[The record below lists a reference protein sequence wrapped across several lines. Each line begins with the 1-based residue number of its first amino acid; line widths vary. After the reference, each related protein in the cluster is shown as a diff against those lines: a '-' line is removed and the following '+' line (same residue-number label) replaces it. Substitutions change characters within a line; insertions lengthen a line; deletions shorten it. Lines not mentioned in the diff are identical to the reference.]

1 MSILNKNPETIMTRL
16 EKQKYCPE
24 RTLLAAIIRQAWED
38 SFHRSWNAYKDNKTH
53 RQTETELARK
63 FLTGN
68 YSREMFYFCCT
79 ELGIDPNYLIK
90 IAMTCSWAKNI
101 KPIYF
106 RS

>member
-1 MSILNKNPETIMTRL
+1 MSILNKSPETITTRL

-38 SFHRSWNAYKDNKTH
+38 SFHRSYMETNRK
-53 RQTETELARK
+53 TETELARK

-101 KPIYF
+101 KPTYF